1 MDANVEQELF
11 IEDLLNQ
18 INLDIYFPKFNNDL
32 LKALIMNMFR
42 DSPEI
47 VDVLKQ
53 CSQMLLFSGSVVE
66 GALAIRNIN
75 PNFPRNAIEAEVD
88 IMLPIARV
96 LKYKSKDVIVDL
108 EYAKGFTWAKY
119 GPDFVEWKPSKQP
132 EEFLVEYLDGN
143 TYINSN
149 TAKAKLH

>member
-47 VDVLKQ
+47 FDVLKQ
-53 CSQMLLFSGSVVE
+53 YSQMFFVFWEYCGRCTCHKEHKPKFSKE
-66 GALAIRNIN
+66 C
-75 PNFPRNAIEAEVD
+75 
-88 IMLPIARV
+88 
-96 LKYKSKDVIVDL
+96 Y
-108 EYAKGFTWAKY
+108 
-119 GPDFVEWKPSKQP
+119 
-132 EEFLVEYLDGN
+132 
-143 TYINSN
+143 
-149 TAKAKLH
+149 